1 MKVIVFYEDGY
12 KQMYDVEK
20 ISSETL
26 KQIMENE
33 EGALAIYKGEI
44 LDVENPI
51 LPIKTKEAEIWENLK
66 REALNKTFAD
76 MIEIMAEDKYKYLW
90 LILNRP
96 FKENGSEYLPLVM
109 DIYSEEL
116 IAYKVNSCIDG
127 EIKGNFEII
136 KAPIDILKV
145 AEEAQDYDYNFWR
158 KYWEKEIAHDLIC
171 SDEYFEGKAFKKII
185 TDVKHIYAT
194 SSKQN
199 AFYMAKNYL
208 VEAFMFDKG
217 IWKYASLNESN
228 RLRCNVTRKYE
239 VIESFGKDDIHSSA
253 FMMLKNENAVKL
265 EFKSN
270 NYRIS
275 IKNPEYYSE
284 NGLEIDD

>member
-26 KQIMENE
+26 KQIMEKE
-33 EGALAIYKGEI
+33 EGALAIYRGEI

-96 FKENGSEYLPLVM
+96 FEENGSEYLPLVM

-127 EIKGNFEII
+127 EIKGSFEII

-171 SDEYFEGKAFKKII
+171 SDEYFEGKALKKII

-194 SSKQN
+194 SNKQS

-208 VEAFMFDKG
+208 IETLIYDRD
-217 IWKYASLNESN
+217 ILKYTLLNESN
-228 RLRCNVTRKYE
+228 RVYFK
-239 VIESFGKDDIHSSA
+239 IDDIELFDKEEIHSVK
-253 FMMLKNENAVKL
+253 FMNLKNKKEIK
-265 EFKSN
+265 KIDMRSN
-270 NYRIS
+270 NYHIRIL
-275 IKNPEYYSE
+275 NPKY
-284 NGLEIDD
+284 NDGKCLEIEID